1 MADIISL
8 LPDSLKLPPHLS
20 AHKYFFVCSLTVAAW
35 DTLVLSPRTWKLL
48 RTKEWPPLKIIY
60 HFIRVFMP
68 VCFTVTA
75 VQFFDTKW
83 TQSNCEKT
91 YLFEP
96 ITTAI
101 LLACCSAAHVIRI
114 YAIFDKDRTILAG
127 MGVLWAIQFVVTA
140 VCCAFYFSVPLKLG
154 QGCIAGPR
162 HAWVGIYWL
171 APTLLY
177 TASFGLALLRSIKS
191 LEVKPMGLWK
201 LMLRDGLNLY
211 GAIWIVNI
219 TNVLFWFIIKPTGS
233 DDAVRTIVTSMAAV
247 LTTTMTMRII
257 LSVRGSLVAG
267 GSFSGSYSGSHS
279 SATASRVT
287 RSNQAHTAN
296 SVLNIN
302 SHPNQTYTIG
312 EIGKQGAKVDS
323 DGKSSVLDSK
333 GENGFDDRHVVPDH
347 NNGAL
352 DVKITVDT
360 EVEYDTRYEK

>member
-1 MADIISL
+1 
-8 LPDSLKLPPHLS
+8 
-20 AHKYFFVCSLTVAAW
+20 VCSLTVAAW

-60 HFIRVFMP
+60 HFIRLFMP
-68 VCFTVTA
+68 ICFTVTA

-83 TQSNCEKT
+83 TQTNCQKT

-114 YAIFDKDRTILAG
+114 HAIFDKDRTILVG

-140 VCCAFYFSVPLKLG
+140 VCCAFYFSVPLKTG

-162 HAWVGIYWL
+162 YAWVGIYWVT
-171 APTLLY
+171 PTLLY
-177 TASFGLALLRSIKS
+177 SASFGLALLRSIKS
-191 LEVKPMGLWK
+191 LEAKPLGVWK

-219 TNVLFWFIIKPTGS
+219 TNVLFWFIIKPTGN

-267 GSFSGSYSGSHS
+267 GSFSGSYSASHS
-279 SATASRVT
+279 SATASRAT
-287 RSNQAHTAN
+287 RSNHAHTAN

-333 GENGFDDRHVVPDH
+333 GENAYDDRHVVPDH